1 MKKNQKLAVLLALL
15 MGTVGISGSAFAG
28 EGTAGDYAADMG
40 TQFGRGLLNVVSSPA
55 EIPCTMRDDIQEKG
69 GGVGTFTG
77 FGKGLAFFVRRA
89 VVGVCEVGTFFMPAP
104 KVLPTVCA
112 KPETAA
118 GPGVNQ

>member
-1 MKKNQKLAVLLALL
+1 MKSMKSLFFAAMLCTLSVSPL
-15 MGTVGISGSAFAG
+15 AFAG

-40 TQFGRGLLNVVSSPA
+40 IQFGRGLMNVVSSPA

-77 FGKGLAFFVRRA
+77 FSKGLAFFVRRA

-112 KPETAA
+112 KPVQAQTTGVAA
-118 GPGVNQ
+118 